1 MDGGAIA
8 RNRRLSHGMC
18 THKTTW
24 VASLKYLD
32 EISASAPRRYLIDV
46 EETLRIVLAQEDTDH
61 K

>member
-1 MDGGAIA
+1 MSTLQADLG
-8 RNRRLSHGMC
+8 
-18 THKTTW
+18 
-24 VASLKYLD
+24 ASLRCLD